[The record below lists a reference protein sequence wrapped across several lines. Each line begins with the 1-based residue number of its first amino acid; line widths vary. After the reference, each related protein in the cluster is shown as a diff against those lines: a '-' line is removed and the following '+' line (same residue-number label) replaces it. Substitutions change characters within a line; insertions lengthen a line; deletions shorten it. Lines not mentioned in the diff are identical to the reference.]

1 MYVCIYMTTI
11 NEKETMSLKERN
23 ESCMEGLGGEWEG
36 KKGYNYMI
44 I

>member
-23 ESCMEGLGGEWEG
+23 ESCMEGLGGGNGKG
-36 KKGYNYMI
+36 KKVI
-44 I
+44 IT